1 MSILAAAVILT
12 LVMDPLGNAPV
23 FKAVIG
29 NVAAERRVRII
40 VREMLIALLI
50 LALFLFFGRTLL
62 TAMQLTPPALS
73 IAGGVVLFL
82 VAIRMI
88 FPGPGGLNIMGDDG
102 EPFIVPL
109 AMPMIAGPATI
120 TLVVL
125 FTTREPDRL
134 MDWLAALLIAWAVSA
149 VVLLVADYVLGRIGE
164 SGQRALTRLM
174 GMILTAIAVQMLLNG
189 IGEFLTSLPGVVQGG
204 KA

>member
-62 TAMQLTPPALS
+62 TAMNLTPPALA

-189 IGEFLTSLPGVVQGG
+189 IGEFLTSLPAA